1 MRALF
6 PDLSRLHKVLSLTPR
21 DEAQAGRVERIREP
35 GAVMEAPVHE
45 EILRARTLMIRIES
59 TGVKFPV
66 QIYDA
71 LEQARKASE
80 TNGWTLQVDRSFYS
94 ALSLL
99 ESITRAHGAGA
110 EPQPGL
116 SEATRSST
124 AEPGWTVIISNS
136 QKMLDG
142 NW

>member
-6 PDLSRLHKVLSLTPR
+6 PDLSRLHRVLSLTPR
-21 DEAQAGRVERIREP
+21 DDAQAGRVEPMREP
-35 GAVMEAPVHE
+35 EAALEAPVHE
-45 EILRARTLMIRIES
+45 EILRARALMIRIES

-71 LEQARKASE
+71 LEQARMASE
-80 TNGWTLQVDRSFYS
+80 QNCWTLQVDRSFYS

-99 ESITRAHGAGA
+99 ESITRSHGYAA
-110 EPQPGL
+110 AVQPQV
-116 SEATRSST
+116 SEAAHSS
-124 AEPGWTVIISNS
+124 AADPGWTVIISNS

>member
-1 MRALF
+1 MRALLS
-6 PDLSRLHKVLSLTPR
+6 DLSRLYRQLSLTLR
-21 DEAQAGRVERIREP
+21 KETQGGRAGRPHERKLAP
-35 GAVMEAPVHE
+35 QAPVHE
-45 EILRARTLMIRIES
+45 EILRAQRLIGRVES
-59 TGVKFPV
+59 TGVKFPE

-80 TNGWTLQVDRSFYS
+80 QNCWTLQVDRNFYS

-99 ESITRAHGAGA
+99 ESIARSHGRGA
-110 EPQPGL
+110 AAYPKAADP
-116 SEATRSST
+116 SIRST
-124 AEPGWTVIISNS
+124 GELGWTVIISNR